1 MQFSGFLAA
10 FVKSRLN
17 FKDFETKMTLI
28 VFVFL
33 KFWTPRTLLDK
44 CVKSPLLENPS
55 TSNTAERPENLWNLH
70 QSTFFIFI
78 DHCQFNWVGKSLP
91 YWRKKSWYC
100 LLTHWLAMESIVF
113 LIETIQRYQFWCKY
127 LRNKKIFSECLT
139 AFLKSRFNFK
149 HSEKKMNL
157 IPFVFRK
164 VLTPKTL
171 LDKCRKGPVSEDPST
186 SKLADAPKD
195 CWHLYHSI
203 LSYSYITAN
212 SIELEKFSLI
222 DMQNLGTA
230 C

>member
-44 CVKSPLLENPS
+44 CVKSPLLEDPS
-55 TSNTAERPENLWNLH
+55 TSNTAERPENLWNLY

-149 HSEKKMNL
+149 HFEKKMNL

-186 SKLADAPKD
+186 SKLADGPKD

>member
-1 MQFSGFLAA
+1 MCKKSTFRGPLNKQHGRAA
-10 FVKSRLN
+10 RELVKSASKHL
-17 FKDFETKMTLI
+17 FHIHWSLPVQLSWK
-28 VFVFL
+28 
-33 KFWTPRTLLDK
+33 
-44 CVKSPLLENPS
+44 
-55 TSNTAERPENLWNLH
+55 
-70 QSTFFIFI
+70 
-78 DHCQFNWVGKSLP
+78 KSLP

-100 LLTHWLAMESIVF
+100 LLTHWLAMESIVL

-149 HSEKKMNL
+149 HFEKKMNL

-164 VLTPKTL
+164 VRTPKTL
-171 LDKCRKGPVSEDPST
+171 LDKCWKGPVSEDPST
-186 SKLADAPKD
+186 SKLADVPKD